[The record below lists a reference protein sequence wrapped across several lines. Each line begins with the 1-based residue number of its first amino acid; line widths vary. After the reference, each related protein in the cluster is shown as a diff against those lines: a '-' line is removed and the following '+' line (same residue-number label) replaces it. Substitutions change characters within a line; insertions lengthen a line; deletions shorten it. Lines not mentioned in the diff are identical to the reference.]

1 MEVETIILKRKAVII
16 LVVAVFAV
24 FAIALAVPALKERK
38 EENDFNE
45 ELKSIAEETYRYFE
59 DFTDSETGLPYDIV
73 RMKNGEREEGKHTS
87 PTNIAMYILSTI
99 SADEL
104 GFISEKEASTRIQKT
119 LDTLEDLDKW
129 NGLYYN
135 WYYTEDGSLMKDW
148 GQFISQVDNG
158 WLSAGLITAGQ
169 AYPSL
174 HGQTRK
180 LVESMD
186 YSTLY
191 DPKAGQFRGGYFVDK
206 KEFTGH
212 HYGTFYTEPR
222 LGSYIAIGKGDV
234 PSEHWWRTYRTQPVK
249 DDWQSQTPKG
259 EMKKYHGIDL
269 YQGHYEY
276 SGVKFVPTWGGSMF
290 EALMPGLVMKEKE
303 LGKNALGLNN
313 QHYVD
318 LQIAF
323 AKEKGYSAWG
333 FSPAATPDGYS
344 EFAATPL
351 GISGYKDDGTVTAHA
366 SFLALEY
373 APQEAKANIKA
384 LEDLKTYSEYGF
396 YDSVNLNTG
405 KVAEAYLAL
414 DQGMIIV
421 SITNYLLDG
430 VIRDHFHNDQIASK
444 PEYLLVEEDFLI
456 R

>member
-1 MEVETIILKRKAVII
+1 MTHKRKTGFILLVII
-16 LVVAVFAV
+16 VSVLVVS
-24 FAIALAVPALKERK
+24 LTVPALKVKK
-38 EENDFNE
+38 ENSAFDK

-59 DFTDSETGLPYDIV
+59 DFTDPETGLTYDIV
-73 RMKNGEREEGKHTS
+73 RMKNGEQEEGKHTS

-104 GFISEKEASTRIQKT
+104 GFIPEEEAISRIQKT
-119 LDTLEDLDKW
+119 LSTLEKLDKW

-135 WYYTEDGSLMKDW
+135 WYYTDNGSLMKDW

-169 AYPSL
+169 AYPNL
-174 HGQTRK
+174 QEQTSK
-180 LVESMD
+180 LVKNMD
-186 YSTLY
+186 YSALY
-191 DPKAGQFRGGYFVDK
+191 DPDVGQFRGGYFVDK
-206 KEFTGH
+206 GEFTGH

-234 PSEHWWRTYRTQPVK
+234 PAEHWWRTYRTLPAK

-259 EMKKYHGIDL
+259 EMKNYHGIDL
-269 YQGHYEY
+269 FQGHYEY
-276 SGVKFVPTWGGSMF
+276 QDVKFVPTWGGSMF
-290 EALMPGLVMKEKE
+290 EALMPGIVLKEKE
-303 LGKNALGLNN
+303 LGKDGLGLNN

-366 SFLALEY
+366 SFLALDY
-373 APQEAKANIKA
+373 APQEVKVNIKA
-384 LEDLKTYSEYGF
+384 LKELKTYTNYGF

-405 KVAEAYLAL
+405 KVTEAYLAL
-414 DQGMIIV
+414 DQGMIMV
-421 SITNYLLDG
+421 SITNYLMDG
-430 VIRDHFHNDQIASK
+430 IIREHFHSDEIASN
-444 PEYLLVEEDFLI
+444 PEYLLEEEDFMI